1 MFTSEVLKA
10 FDSANCMGVTEV
22 CQRPKRRWHRA
33 FDRCVEDDGISD
45 EGQSVAVSLV
55 LCRSLEPASFEM
67 CRS

>member
-1 MFTSEVLKA
+1 MFASVVLKA
-10 FDSANCMGVTEV
+10 FDSANCMGVVDV
-22 CQRPKRRWHRA
+22 CQRPKRRWHRV